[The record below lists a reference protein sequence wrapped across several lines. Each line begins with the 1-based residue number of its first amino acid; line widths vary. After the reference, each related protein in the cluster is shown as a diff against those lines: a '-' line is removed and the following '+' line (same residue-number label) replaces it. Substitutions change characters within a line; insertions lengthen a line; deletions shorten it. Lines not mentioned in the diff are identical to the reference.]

1 MQDSISKTIEIT
13 DAKANT
19 FKHFGLVV
27 AALCISIRPWN
38 IQCVEYLLRPVVVGF
53 SNSDFGSIPSHSFCS
68 SGSQPPVP
76 AGCLDRAV
84 VDCYNADSARGHSPD
99 SDSVAHFRHAGN
111 KRCLTSGVVFKG
123 QRLEWDISVSRNMKC
138 DSSQARVQLPVPAAV
153 AAVCTFCGPLIWRSF

>member
-1 MQDSISKTIEIT
+1 MNQIFPILT
-13 DAKANT
+13 
-19 FKHFGLVV
+19 L
-27 AALCISIRPWN
+27 AASRATPF
-38 IQCVEYLLRPVVVGF
+38 V
-53 SNSDFGSIPSHSFCS
+53 GSIPSHSFCS